1 MYFCRRKIIQNALQ
15 MYKIFQN
22 DKTLVFPKIDGDSLK
37 FDATLQESDRYDAEL
52 LCEFLPEWL
61 GEHDSSDTFIHE
73 VGEDAVAEALKTTF
87 KLVLAAGG
95 IVAKDGEFVSIVR
108 HGIPDLP
115 KGHIEK
121 GESPEQ
127 AALREV
133 EEETGIG
140 KLQIVKT
147 LPSTW
152 HCYLE
157 HEEWKLKRTCWYLME
172 SADIVQPTPQTK
184 EGITEIKLIG
194 NEDIEEFLKNTFRS
208 ISEILEKDLRQV
220 VAK

>member
-1 MYFCRRKIIQNALQ
+1 
-15 MYKIFQN
+15 MYKIFHEN
-22 DKTLVFPKIDGDSLK
+22 KALIFPKIEGNSLK
-37 FDATLQESDRYDAEL
+37 LDATLQESDRYDAEL

-61 GEHDSSDTFIHE
+61 GDRDPGDTFIHE
-73 VGEDAVAEALKTTF
+73 VGENAVAAALKETF
-87 KLVLAAGG
+87 KMAPAAGG
-95 IVAKDGEFVSIVR
+95 VVAVDGKFVSIVR
-108 HGIPDLP
+108 KGIPDLP
-115 KGHIEK
+115 KGHIEQ
-121 GESPEQ
+121 GEEPEA

-140 KLQIVKT
+140 KLHIVKE

-157 HEEWKLKRTCWYLME
+157 HEEWTLKRTYWYLME
-172 SADIVQPTPQTK
+172 SEETIQPKPQTE

-194 NEDIEEFLKNTFRS
+194 NEEIEDFLKNTFRS
-208 ISEILEKDLRQV
+208 ISEILGEDLRHV

>member
-1 MYFCRRKIIQNALQ
+1 
-15 MYKIFQN
+15 MYKIFHEN
-22 DKTLVFPKIDGDSLK
+22 KALVFPKIEGDSLK
-37 FDATLQESDRYDAEL
+37 FDTMPQESDRYDAEL
-52 LCEFLPEWL
+52 LCDFIPDWL
-61 GEHDSSDTFIHE
+61 DDHDPGDTFIHE
-73 VGEDAVAEALKTTF
+73 VGENAVASALKETF
-87 KLVLAAGG
+87 TMAPAAGG
-95 IVAKDGEFVSIVR
+95 IVVTNGKFVSILR

-121 GESPEQ
+121 GETPEV

-133 EEETGIG
+133 EEETGISN
-140 KLQIVKT
+140 LQIVKT

-157 HEEWKLKRTCWYLME
+157 HDQWTLKRTYWYLM
-172 SADIVQPTPQTK
+172 STSNAVQPKPQTE

-194 NEDIEEFLKNTFRS
+194 NEEIEDFLKNTFRS
-208 ISEILEKDLRQV
+208 ISEILDQDLRQV